1 MIKSMLFFIFAG
13 FGAGYFDLIDI
24 PEAIGS
30 TAIMVLLCFM
40 TFVASIEMGKLGFIK
55 DLREAGLR
63 IATYALATVA
73 GTLVSAWAFAPL
85 SFYPRYDVKCRTYR
99 YYFSRTPSDVA
110 SMTNAAGLFLGTHDF
125 RCFARIEPGKNPVKT
140 IDQIDIISD
149 EDGCRLEITAQSFL
163 WHMVRCIAGSLFQIS
178 EGEMTIRELEQYLSG
193 ICNNKVKPALPDG
206 LILWDVHADLDW
218 HEMAAMGLKVKR
230 IIRQSEEMH
239 LLGTVYSLLLTGQE
253 P

>member
-40 TFVASIEMGKLGFIK
+40 MFVASIEMGKLGFIK

-85 SFYPRYDVKCRTYR
+85 LSISGKDALVT
-99 YYFSRTPSDVA
+99 A
-110 SMTNAAGLFLGTHDF
+110 SGMGWYSLAAGLVFEYSPPLSIATFVYCLFRELGAIFLM
-125 RCFARIEPGKNPVKT
+125 PV
-140 IDQIDIISD
+140 
-149 EDGCRLEITAQSFL
+149 L
-163 WHMVRCIAGSLFQIS
+163 WKRFQVPELVSLAGS
-178 EGEMTIRELEQYLSG
+178 
-193 ICNNKVKPALPDG
+193 
-206 LILWDVHADLDW
+206 
-218 HEMAAMGLKVKR
+218 AAMNPAVAATAVTGDQAFIFYGMISGSIVSMFVPVLVPLM
-230 IIRQSEEMH
+230 I
-239 LLGTVYSLLLTGQE
+239 SL
-253 P
+253 